1 MQASKSWSEPLT
13 VWVGVVGFSGTGKTP
28 GLDVT
33 KRAVAKIEYDR
44 KARSAEL
51 RRKHDNDAERA
62 RAVFKAWKDAV
73 KEAVEKGLPAPPM
86 PDDAEVPEEFVA
98 PRLYVSNATI
108 ERLSVLLRARPRGM
122 LVIADELAGLFLNL
136 SRYSGGTDREFWLE
150 AWNGKPY
157 VVERIGRPAVSV
169 DHLLV
174 GLVGGFQPDKLARS
188 FYGDADGLYARM
200 LFAWPIEPPYQALT
214 DDIAEVEPQFENAL
228 VRLIDLSAEQDGQLL
243 MTSVPLSREARRR
256 FEQFRQF
263 AHHEKQALDGRER
276 EWLPK
281 ATTHVLRLSGVLAYL
296 DWAMRTAGQPVLAQE
311 PNAVEA
317 RFVDAAIRLVRDYFW
332 PHARAALR
340 QIGLSERHANARRLL
355 RWIIKHGKTEISREA
370 ARRDALAQSLDAE
383 QTQAL
388 LEELERAG
396 WLRRVGT
403 PISRKGGRPRSR
415 WLVNPA
421 LFSKGT
427 AETAKTAET

>member
-1 MQASKSWSEPLT
+1 
-13 VWVGVVGFSGTGKTP
+13 
-28 GLDVT
+28 
-33 KRAVAKIEYDR
+33 
-44 KARSAEL
+44 
-51 RRKHDNDAERA
+51 
-62 RAVFKAWKDAV
+62 
-73 KEAVEKGLPAPPM
+73 
-86 PDDAEVPEEFVA
+86 
-98 PRLYVSNATI
+98 
-108 ERLSVLLRARPRGM
+108 
-122 LVIADELAGLFLNL
+122 NL

-281 ATTHVLRLSGVLAYL
+281 ATTHVLRLSGVLPYL
-296 DWAMRTAGQPVLAQE
+296 HWWMRTAGQPVLAQE

-317 RFVDAAIRLVRDYFW
+317 RFVDAAIRLVHDYFW

-383 QTQAL
+383 Q
-388 LEELERAG
+388 
-396 WLRRVGT
+396 
-403 PISRKGGRPRSR
+403 
-415 WLVNPA
+415 
-421 LFSKGT
+421 
-427 AETAKTAET
+427 